1 MNLYTDIS
9 EWVTFVVYSLFGC
22 ATHESPVTHHR
33 VWGGV
38 VTVAPVIHHRVWG
51 GVVTVVPVTHHC
63 VWGGVVTVVPV
74 THHRVWGG
82 VFTVAVCSISAGD
95 RIRCKR
101 HFTRPSKMPVLFFC
115 CLISPQKMWPFQIR
129 FVK

>member
-22 ATHESPVTHHR
+22 ATHES
-33 VWGGV
+33 
-38 VTVAPVIHHRVWG
+38 
-51 GVVTVVPVTHHC
+51 
-63 VWGGVVTVVPV
+63 PV